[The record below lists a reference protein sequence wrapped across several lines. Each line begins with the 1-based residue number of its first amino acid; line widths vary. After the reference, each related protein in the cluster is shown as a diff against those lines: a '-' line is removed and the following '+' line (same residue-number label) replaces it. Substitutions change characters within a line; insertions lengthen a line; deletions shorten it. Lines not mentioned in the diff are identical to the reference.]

1 MKPPPS
7 LRRSRRRRLPA
18 APDKLPI
25 AKLKLPA
32 GFNIEV
38 YAAGI
43 ANARSLA
50 EGDKGTVFV
59 GSRLVDNVYAIVNK
73 DGKRSVKVI
82 ASGLYRPNGVA
93 FKNGTLYIA
102 ELSKIS
108 KIDKVEDNLD
118 NPPKPTMIY
127 DNLPKDEAHGW
138 KFIGIGPDN
147 KLYVPVGQPGNN
159 VLHDDAH
166 GQIRRINLD
175 GSGAEVI
182 ARGVRNTVGFDWN
195 PETKQLYFTDN
206 GRDWMSEDVPE
217 DELNRI
223 TKVGEHFGAPYC
235 LQGNIVDP
243 EFGWG
248 KSCSDYTAPVGL
260 MGPHTAALGMR
271 FYTGNMFPKA
281 YKNAIIVARH
291 GSWNRSKK
299 VGGDVVV
306 VKLNKDGTVKSMEPF
321 ITGFLENNKLY
332 RPAGRRDADEGRL
345 AAGLRRLERRG
356 LSRHLR
362 QAEGRGAVSASRH
375 CGRSD
380 ASRDQITDTCDAW
393 LRRLRIAAYDVRARP
408 PMRKIIAALAFA
420 LDRILRGAPRRSQ
433 ERAAPCLACHGEE
446 GQSETENTPSLG
458 GQQAPY
464 ALIQLFM
471 FREKLRDVRADERD
485 GEAAHRRRSA
495 HLFRFHRQTAEAGA
509 AGRAPA
515 IPRGCSAR
523 QALAQQHRCNTCHN
537 TDFSGKDNVPRIA
550 NQREDYLDKTLREY
564 KDNSRHG
571 YDGTMADVMEP
582 VTPEQIGDLAYYL
595 ARVH

>member
-1 MKPPPS
+1 MIIGSSAPRGLLLAGAFICVFTFGAAAQQPANPPPAAAPAAAPAP
-7 LRRSRRRRLPA
+7 LPPGSPLIGRPADNEAAAKLAPVAPPPIAA

-25 AKLKLPA
+25 AKLKVPP

-38 YAAGI
+38 YAAGM

-59 GSRLVDNVYAIVNK
+59 GSRLVGNVYAIANK
-73 DGKRSVKVI
+73 DGKRSVRTL

-102 ELSKIS
+102 ELSKVS

-118 NPPKPTMIY
+118 ASPKPTMIY

-138 KFIGIGPDN
+138 KFIAIGPDN

-166 GQIRRINLD
+166 GQIRRMNLD

-206 GRDWMSEDVPE
+206 GRDWMSEDVPQ

-260 MGPHTAALGMR
+260 LGPHSAALGMR

-299 VGGDVVV
+299 VGGDVLV
-306 VKLNKDGTVKSMEPF
+306 VKLNKDGTVKSTEPF
-321 ITGFLENNKLY
+321 ITGFLENNSY
-332 RPAGRRDADEGRL
+332 IGRPVDVMQMKDGSLLVSDDWN
-345 AAGLRRLERRG
+345 
-356 LSRHLR
+356 
-362 QAEGRGAVSASRH
+362 GAVYRVTY
-375 CGRSD
+375 GKPKV
-380 ASRDQITDTCDAW
+380 
-393 LRRLRIAAYDVRARP
+393 AA
-408 PMRKIIAALAFA
+408 
-420 LDRILRGAPRRSQ
+420 Q
-433 ERAAPCLACHGEE
+433 
-446 GQSETENTPSLG
+446 
-458 GQQAPY
+458 
-464 ALIQLFM
+464 
-471 FREKLRDVRADERD
+471 
-485 GEAAHRRRSA
+485 
-495 HLFRFHRQTAEAGA
+495 
-509 AGRAPA
+509 
-515 IPRGCSAR
+515 
-523 QALAQQHRCNTCHN
+523 
-537 TDFSGKDNVPRIA
+537 
-550 NQREDYLDKTLREY
+550 
-564 KDNSRHG
+564 
-571 YDGTMADVMEP
+571 
-582 VTPEQIGDLAYYL
+582 
-595 ARVH
+595 